1 MATVLVS
8 LNPDEFEGGETEFV
22 ELGLKLKLAA
32 GSAILFHNF
41 ASGTG
46 VGDPRMAAPTPT
58 RRSAAR
64 ELLLQRRYVR
74 ADHPAGDFR
83 KPREVGDVVLPEQAV
98 VGCDAT
104 DDELS
109 CRWYNYRLALGE
121 KIP

>member
-1 MATVLVS
+1 M
-8 LNPDEFEGGETEFV
+8 

-46 VGDPRMAAPTPT
+46 LCDPRMAH
-58 RRSAAR
+58 RSNPAVGGSK
-64 ELLLQRRYVR
+64 LLLQRWYVL
-74 ADHPAGDFR
+74 ADHPYLDFR

-98 VGCDAT
+98 VSCDAT

-121 KIP
+121 KIGQ